1 MSENN
6 LEQQAT
12 APAPVPATAPA
23 AAPAP
28 APVPA
33 AAPAPA
39 YYEGYAPT
47 QAAPGQNEHPVNYNN
62 PAAPSVQ
69 PQDGPLSGGKKFAW
83 FAIGF
88 LSGVPGVLIA
98 WLMYQDFPLRKKDG
112 FKFSL
117 IGAVAFIVIAIIYT
131 FIIMAYVAVILTATV
146 DSLGSLDG
154 NSYGLY
160 KDYFGGS
167 LY

>member
-1 MSENN
+1 M
-6 LEQQAT
+6 
-12 APAPVPATAPA
+12 
-23 AAPAP
+23 
-28 APVPA
+28 
-33 AAPAPA
+33 
-39 YYEGYAPT
+39 
-47 QAAPGQNEHPVNYNN
+47 
-62 PAAPSVQ
+62 
-69 PQDGPLSGGKKFAW
+69 
-83 FAIGF
+83 
-88 LSGVPGVLIA
+88 LIA

-131 FIIMAYVAVILTATV
+131 FIIMTSLAVILTATV
-146 DSLGSLDG
+146 DSLSSLDG

>member
-28 APVPA
+28 A
-33 AAPAPA
+33 
-39 YYEGYAPT
+39 YYEGYVAT

-69 PQDGPLSGGKKFAW
+69 PQDGPLSGGRKFAW
-83 FAIGF
+83 FVIGF
-88 LSGVPGVLIA
+88 LTSVPGVLIA

-117 IGAVAFIVIAIIYT
+117 IGAVAIWVIVIIYT
-131 FIIMAYVAVILTATV
+131 IIIMTFFTVILAATV